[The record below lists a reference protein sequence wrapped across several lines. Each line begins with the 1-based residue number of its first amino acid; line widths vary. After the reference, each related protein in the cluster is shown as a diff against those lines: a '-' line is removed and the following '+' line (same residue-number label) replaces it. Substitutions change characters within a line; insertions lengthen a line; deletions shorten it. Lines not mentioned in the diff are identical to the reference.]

1 MRSGIV
7 LAVIHYHPLIA
18 FTRRRLR
25 RRLRCRSATPA
36 LAPLIKS
43 FLPIFTPLKVYSK
56 MRVTISV
63 VSRLRLLVARMRCNS
78 MLILA

>member
-18 FTRRRLR
+18 FTRG
-25 RRLRCRSATPA
+25 RLRCRSATPA